1 MKLKHFIIAFAI
13 IILDQISKLIMID
26 KYITVIPNFLEFNYT
41 ENTGGAFGV
50 GKINII
56 LVISILIIIGLIV
69 LLIKESKNKSEYIT
83 SYIPMILILSGSI
96 SNLFDRL
103 FRGFVVDFI
112 DVNIFNFPNF
122 NIADIAIV
130 IGVFL
135 LIIML
140 IKQIVFS
147 AKKDEKEGKD
157 KEQMNK

>member
-1 MKLKHFIIAFAI
+1 MKLKHFIIAIAI

-26 KYITVIPNFLEFNYT
+26 KYITVIPSFLEFNYT

-50 GKINII
+50 GKINFI

-103 FRGFVVDFI
+103 LRGFVVDFI

-122 NIADIAIV
+122 NVADIAIV

-140 IKQIVFS
+140 IKQIVLS
-147 AKKDEKEGKD
+147 TKKDEKEGKD
-157 KEQMNK
+157 KE